1 MNRWGRF
8 KAATAQLL
16 MGGMQSFGNSF
27 NRALYSFFNGLWYT
41 LPDNKE
47 TYIREG
53 YQKNADVYAV
63 VSLISRKA
71 SLSPYR
77 LYKVKDVK
85 SFNEYQIYTKANN
98 HAEAKKFRSNALE
111 LVESHPLIK
120 LLNRPNDEQGMQQF
134 MESQYGFLLLTGDSY
149 MYGFGPGDDSPNFG
163 KFTSLYTLPSQYT
176 HIVGGGWTE
185 PILGYKMMIGNQ
197 QVAFTAKEILH
208 VKYFNP
214 EYGIAG
220 EQLYGQSPLKALLNT
235 INASN
240 SADKARTK
248 AFQNGGVAGLI
259 SSKQEQYPLSPE
271 QMGDIQEMI
280 DTKVKRPENFN
291 NLIATNGMI
300 DFKQIGMSPVDL
312 QVLESLAVDRERIC
326 NAYGVDP
333 IIFSTDASTLDNK
346 TQAFRSLIM
355 NVVVPLL
362 NLYRDEFNRWLTGQ
376 YDLKGEQ
383 YYIDYD
389 LSVYPELKDDL
400 KTQAEALDKVWWF
413 TPNEKLQEMGKP
425 ENKDPNM
432 DKIYIPTSYQ
442 SLDEANISQDTF
454 DTNFTNDPEAN

>member
-1 MNRWGRF
+1 MNRWERV
-8 KAATAQLL
+8 KAATSLLLGSAQV
-16 MGGMQSFGNSF
+16 FGNSF
-27 NRALYSFFNGLWYT
+27 NRALYSFFTGLWYT

-53 YQKNADVYAV
+53 YQKNADVYSV

-77 LYKVKDVK
+77 LYKVKDK
-85 SFNEYQIYTKANN
+85 KAFTEYQIYTKANN
-98 HAEAKKFRSNALE
+98 HYEANKFRSTALE
-111 LVESHPLIK
+111 LVEGHPLMK

-149 MYGFGPGDDSPNFG
+149 IYGFGPGDDSPNYG

-176 HIVGGGWTE
+176 HIVGGGWTK

-197 QVAFTAKEILH
+197 QVPFTAKEILH
-208 VKYFNP
+208 IKYFNP

-235 INASN
+235 INSSN

-248 AFQNGGVAGLI
+248 AFQNGGVAGLL
-259 SSKQEQYPLSPE
+259 SSRHEHIPLDNT
-271 QMGDIQEMI
+271 QMSDIQEKI
-280 DTKVKRPENFN
+280 DTKIKGVENFMN
-291 NLIATNGMI
+291 IVATNGAV
-300 DFKQIGMSPVDL
+300 DYKQIGMSPVDL

-333 IIFSTDASTLDNK
+333 IIFSTDSATYNNK
-346 TQAFRSLIM
+346 REAFRSLIM
-355 NVVVPLL
+355 NVIVPLL
-362 NLYRDEFNRWLTGQ
+362 NLYRDEFNRRLTES
-376 YDLKGEQ
+376 YDLKSEQ

-400 KTQAEALDKVWWF
+400 KTQVEALDKAWWY
-413 TPNEKLQEMGKP
+413 TPNKKLEEMGQP
-425 ENKDPNM
+425 TNPDPLM
-432 DKIYIPTSYQ
+432 DKVYIPTNLQPIDS
-442 SLDEANISQDTF
+442 SMISDDTF
-454 DTNFTNDPEAN
+454 EVDDTKGN